1 MIATVWQCH
10 CMAVLFIV
18 WQCYCVAVSLYCSAT
33 VSRCRCIALLLCR
46 GVSASHYHCVAVSLH
61 RTTTVSRCLCIALL
75 LYHRLNGV
83 LPCGLRR
90 YCRVAECAIAVW
102 LRRPCGLCSSYLSQ
116 FLSDQRVVDLHPVLW
131 QPILQLIILSRFSC
145 SSHTAVHLI
154 DAAVCHTVYMTEY
167 LIPTLLLYRALRS
180 D

>member
-10 CMAVLFIV
+10 CIVVLFIV
-18 WQCYCVAVSLYCSAT
+18 VSLYCSAT
-33 VSRCRCIALLLCR
+33 VSQCLCIALLLCR
-46 GVSASHYHCVAVSLH
+46 SE
-61 RTTTVSRCLCIALL
+61 LCIAMW
-75 LYHRLNGV
+75 LNCV

-102 LRRPCGLCSSYLSQ
+102 LRRPCGLCSSYLLQ

-131 QPILQLIILSRFSC
+131 QPILQLIILTRFSC